1 MSLLIELDMLIEWQ
15 ASIDGVPAPESH
27 RVERILWL
35 DAERQ
40 TVITIDIFAHG
51 AMPILCLYDDLTRA
65 LTSGEAR
72 ILSTDPYA
80 ELRRRDQDIT
90 TSQRQRRDETWRVL
104 GPLIA
109 EHNTELLLRPDR
121 RGLLIRECAA
131 QAGLSKA
138 VIYKYLR
145 RYWQAG
151 RTRNA
156 LLPAFDKCG
165 GRGKRRHPRTG
176 TQEAA
181 KLGRPGA
188 RAVSSV
194 QQLGV
199 RITPEIER
207 KFERGIKQ
215 FYETR
220 AERSLRDAYQLT
232 LEAFFHDGYTLIAGV
247 PVPVLPVAEVLPS
260 FGQFRYWYD
269 NHRDAQRA
277 DKARRG
283 ERAYNL
289 TGRALLGDSTQMASG
304 PGSLYQIDATIGD
317 IYLVS
322 SFDRTRIIGRPVI
335 YVCIDVFSRL
345 LTGIAVTLEGPSWLG
360 AMLALDNVAEDKV
373 AFCAG
378 YGIEITEEMWPC
390 HHLPEALLTDRGEF
404 ESYDADNLV
413 GALGISVH
421 NTPPYRAD
429 WKGIVERH
437 FRIAN
442 DKFIHFMPGA
452 VSRQRDRG
460 EADHRLDA
468 VLTLDEF
475 RKLFICHVLNYNAHH
490 YLSDYQKDSFM
501 IADAVER
508 YPLDLWNWG
517 IGNCSGHLR
526 TLPREI
532 VRLNLLPR
540 KQAAITPQGIR
551 FERELYYTCELA
563 LREGWFTRAGRRGA
577 SKIEVAYDPRSVD
590 LIYLCLESGRRLEI
604 CHLTTASAKAFWGR
618 DWHEVIDYSALE
630 AQAKDAARTRFIR
643 SEAEAHALQKQIV
656 TEAMEKTLA
665 ARASAGRQSKRAR
678 TRGIIANREL
688 ERQNERNQEGW
699 RLSTKEPALSPPTPP
714 NPGDEEEGYVP
725 PISKVSRIR
734 ELRDKEW
741 NNKR

>member
-1 MSLLIELDMLIEWQ
+1 MSLPVELDMLIEWQ
-15 ASIDGVPAPESH
+15 ASADGEQDSEQR

-35 DAERQ
+35 DSVRQ
-40 TVITIDIFAHG
+40 AVITIDIFAHG
-51 AMPILCLYDDLTRA
+51 AMPTLCLYDDLTRA

-72 ILSTDPYA
+72 ILTTDPYA

-90 TSQRQRRDETWRVL
+90 ARQRKHRDETWRIIE
-104 GPLIA
+104 PLIA
-109 EHNTELLLRPDR
+109 EHNTELLLHPDR

-176 TQEAA
+176 TQDAA
-181 KLGRPGA
+181 KLGRPST
-188 RAVSSV
+188 RAVNSG

-207 KFERGIKQ
+207 KFERGIKR

-232 LEAFFHDGYTLIAGV
+232 LEAFFHEGYTLVAGT
-247 PVPVLPVAEVLPS
+247 PVPVLPIAEALPS
-260 FGQFRYWYD
+260 FRQFRYWYD

-283 ERAYNL
+283 ERSFNL
-289 TGRALLGDSTQMASG
+289 TGRALLGESTQMASG
-304 PGSLYQIDATIGD
+304 PGALYQIDATIGD

-322 SFDRTRIIGRPVI
+322 SFDRNRIIGRPVI
-335 YVCIDVFSRL
+335 YVCIDVFSHL
-345 LTGIAVTLEGPSWLG
+345 VTGIAVTLEGPSWLG

-378 YGIEITEEMWPC
+378 YGIEISDEMWPC
-390 HHLPEALLTDRGEF
+390 HHLPEALLADRGEF
-404 ESYDADNLV
+404 EGYDADNLV

-437 FRIAN
+437 FRIVN

-452 VSRQRDRG
+452 VTRPRVRG
-460 EADHRLDA
+460 EADYRLDA

-475 RKLFICHVLNYNAHH
+475 RKLLVCHVLNYNAHH
-490 YLSDYQKDSFM
+490 YLSDYRKDKFM
-501 IADAVER
+501 IGDAVER

-517 IGNCSGHLR
+517 IRNCSGHLR

-532 VRLNLLPR
+532 VRLNLLPH
-540 KQAAITPQGIR
+540 KQAAITPHGIR
-551 FERELYYTCELA
+551 FEHELYYTCELA
-563 LREGWFTRAGRRGA
+563 LREGWFARAGRRGV

-590 LIYLCLESGRRLEI
+590 LVYLCLEGGRRLEP
-604 CHLTTASAKAFWGR
+604 CHLTAASAKAFCGR
-618 DWHEVIDYSALE
+618 DWHEVIDYSARE

-643 SEAEAHALQKQIV
+643 SEAQAHALQKQIV

-665 ARASAGRQSKRAR
+665 ARASGGRQSKSAR
-678 TRGIIANREL
+678 TQGISANRAL
-688 ERQNERNQEGW
+688 ERQSERDQDGW
-699 RLSTKEPALSPPTPP
+699 QLDTKEPALSPPTPP
-714 NPGDEEEGYVP
+714 AATNEEEGYVP

-741 NNKR
+741 NKR

>member
-1 MSLLIELDMLIEWQ
+1 MSLPIELDTLIEWQ
-15 ASIDGVPAPESH
+15 ASLDDEQGAAAS
-27 RVERILWL
+27 RAERILWL
-35 DAERQ
+35 DAARR
-40 TVITIDIFAHG
+40 TVVTINIFGRG
-51 AMPILCLYDDLTRA
+51 AMPRRRCYDDLTRA
-65 LTSGEAR
+65 LKVGEAR
-72 ILSTDPYA
+72 LLVTDPYA
-80 ELRRRDQDIT
+80 ELRRRDEDIT
-90 TSQRQRRDETWRVL
+90 ICQRQRRDETWRVIE
-104 GPLIA
+104 PLLA
-109 EHNTELLLRPDR
+109 EHSAELLLHPER
-121 RGLLIRECAA
+121 RGSLIRECAA
-131 QAGLSKA
+131 HAGLSKA

-165 GRGKRRHPRTG
+165 GRGKRRYPRTG

-181 KLGRPGA
+181 KLGRPSV
-188 RAVSSV
+188 RAVNAG

-207 KFERGIKQ
+207 KFERGIKR

-220 AERSLRDAYQLT
+220 AERSLREAYQLT
-232 LEAFFHDGYTLIAGV
+232 LEAFFHDGYTLIAGT
-247 PVPVLPVAEVLPS
+247 PVPVLPVAEALPS

-283 ERAYNL
+283 ARAHNL

-304 PGSLYQIDATIGD
+304 PGALYQIDATIGD

-322 SFDRTRIIGRPVI
+322 SFDRNRIIGRPVI

-345 LTGIAVTLEGPSWLG
+345 ITGIAVTLEGPSWLS

-378 YGIEITEEMWPC
+378 YGIEITDEMWPC
-390 HHLPEALLTDRGEF
+390 RHLPATLLADRGEF
-404 ESYDADNLV
+404 EGYAADNLV
-413 GALGISVH
+413 SALGINVQ

-442 DKFIHFMPGA
+442 DRFIHFLPGTVTCPRA
-452 VSRQRDRG
+452 RG
-460 EADHRLDA
+460 EADHRLNA

-475 RKLFICHVLNYNAHH
+475 RKLFIGHVLNYNAHH
-490 YLSDYQKDSFM
+490 YLSHYRKDEFM

-517 IGNCSGHLR
+517 IRNCSGHLR

-540 KQAAITPQGIR
+540 KQAAITPHGIR

-563 LREGWFTRAGRRGA
+563 LREGWFTRAGRRGTG
-577 SKIEVAYDPRSVD
+577 KVEIAYDPRSVD
-590 LIYLCLESGRRLEI
+590 LIYLCLDGGRRLEP
-604 CHLTTASAKAFWGR
+604 CRLTTASAKAFCGR
-618 DWHEVIDYSALE
+618 DWHETSDYSALE

-643 SEAEAHALQKQIV
+643 AEAQTHALQKQIV
-656 TEAMEKTLA
+656 SAATEKTLA
-665 ARASAGRQSKRAR
+665 ARASVGRQSKSAR
-678 TRGIIANREL
+678 TQGISTNRAV
-688 ERQNERNQEGW
+688 ERQRERDRGGW
-699 RLSTKEPALSPPTPP
+699 RLGTEEAASLPPTSPAVD
-714 NPGDEEEGYVP
+714 DEDEGYVP
-725 PISKVSRIR
+725 PISKISRIR
-734 ELRDKEW
+734 ALRDQELKEP
-741 NNKR
+741 

>member
-1 MSLLIELDMLIEWQ
+1 MSLSIELDMLIEWQ
-15 ASIDGVPAPESH
+15 AAVDGAPASEPP
-27 RVERILWL
+27 RVERVIWL
-35 DAERQ
+35 DAERR

-51 AMPILCLYDDLTRA
+51 AMPTLRLYDDLTRA
-65 LTSGEAR
+65 ITSDAAR
-72 ILSTDPYA
+72 ILTTDPYA
-80 ELRRRDQDIT
+80 ELRRRDQDINP
-90 TSQRQRRDETWRVL
+90 SQRQRRDETWRFL

-131 QAGLSKA
+131 RDGLSKA

-151 RTRNA
+151 RTPNA

-181 KLGRPGA
+181 KLGRPSA
-188 RAVSSV
+188 RAVNSGRR
-194 QQLGV
+194 LGI

-207 KFERGIKQ
+207 KFERGVKQ

-232 LEAFFHDGYTLIAGV
+232 LEAFFHDGYTLIAGT
-247 PVPVLPVAEVLPS
+247 PVPVLPIAEDLPS

-269 NHRDAQRA
+269 KHRDAQRE

-345 LTGIAVTLEGPSWLG
+345 VTGIAVALEGPSWLG

-373 AFCAG
+373 ALCAG
-378 YGIEITEEMWPC
+378 YGIEITDEMWPC
-390 HHLPEALLTDRGEF
+390 HHLPEAILADRSEF
-404 ESYDADNLV
+404 EGYDADNLV
-413 GALGISVH
+413 GSLGVSIH

-429 WKGIVERH
+429 WKGIIERH

-452 VSRQRDRG
+452 VARQRDRD
-460 EADHRLDA
+460 ESDHRLDA

-475 RKLFICHVLNYNAHH
+475 RKLFICHVLNHNGSH

-517 IGNCSGHLR
+517 IKNCSGHLR

-540 KQAAITPQGIR
+540 KQATITPQGIR
-551 FERELYYTCELA
+551 FEPELYYTCELA
-563 LREGWFTRAGRRGA
+563 LREGWFARAGRRGA

-590 LIYLCLESGRRLEI
+590 LIYLCLEGGRRLEV
-604 CHLTTASAKAFWGR
+604 CHLTAASAKAFCGH

-678 TRGIIANREL
+678 RRGISVNRAL

-699 RLSTKEPALSPPTPP
+699 RLDTKEPALSPPTPP
-714 NPGDEEEGYVP
+714 AVDDQEEGYVP
-725 PISKVSRIR
+725 SISKVSRIR

-741 NNKR
+741 NKQ

>member
-176 TQEAA
+176 AQEAA

-289 TGRALLGDSTQMASG
+289 TGRALLGNSTQMASG

-590 LIYLCLESGRRLEI
+590 LIYLCLEGGRRLEI

-656 TEAMEKTLA
+656 TEAIEKTLA

-699 RLSTKEPALSPPTPP
+699 RLGTKEPALSPPTPP

>member
-1 MSLLIELDMLIEWQ
+1 MSLSIELDMLIEWQ
-15 ASIDGVPAPESH
+15 AAVDGAPASEPP
-27 RVERILWL
+27 RVERVIWL
-35 DAERQ
+35 DAERR

-51 AMPILCLYDDLTRA
+51 AMPTLRLYDDLTRA
-65 LTSGEAR
+65 ITSDAAR
-72 ILSTDPYA
+72 ILTTDPYA
-80 ELRRRDQDIT
+80 ELRRRDQDINP
-90 TSQRQRRDETWRVL
+90 SQRQRRDETWRVL

-131 QAGLSKA
+131 RDGLSKA

-151 RTRNA
+151 RTPNA

-181 KLGRPGA
+181 KLGRPSA
-188 RAVSSV
+188 RAVNSGRR
-194 QQLGV
+194 LGI

-232 LEAFFHDGYTLIAGV
+232 LEAFFHDGYTLIAGT
-247 PVPVLPVAEVLPS
+247 PVPVLPIAEDLPS

-269 NHRDAQRA
+269 KRRDAQRE

-283 ERAYNL
+283 ERAFNL

-345 LTGIAVTLEGPSWLG
+345 VTGIAVTLEGPSWLG

-378 YGIEITEEMWPC
+378 YGIEITDEMWPC
-390 HHLPEALLTDRGEF
+390 HHLPEALLADRSEF
-404 ESYDADNLV
+404 EGYDADNLV
-413 GALGISVH
+413 GSLGVSIH

-429 WKGIVERH
+429 WKGIIERH

-452 VSRQRDRG
+452 VTRQRDRD

-475 RKLFICHVLNYNAHH
+475 RKLFICHVLNHNGSH

-517 IGNCSGHLR
+517 IRNCSGHLR

-540 KQAAITPQGIR
+540 KQATITPQGIR
-551 FERELYYTCELA
+551 FEPELYYTCELA
-563 LREGWFTRAGRRGA
+563 LREGWFARAGRRGA

-590 LIYLCLESGRRLEI
+590 LIYLCLEGGRRLEI
-604 CHLTTASAKAFWGR
+604 CHLTAASAKAFCGR

-665 ARASAGRQSKRAR
+665 ARESAGRQSKRAR
-678 TRGIIANREL
+678 RRGISVNRAL

-699 RLSTKEPALSPPTPP
+699 RLGAKEPALPPPTPP
-714 NPGDEEEGYVP
+714 AVDDQEEAYVP
-725 PISKVSRIR
+725 SISKVSRIR

-741 NNKR
+741 NKQ

>member
-1 MSLLIELDMLIEWQ
+1 MSFPIELDVLIEWQ
-15 ASIDGVPAPESH
+15 ASAESEIAAESP
-27 RVERILWL
+27 RVERVLWL
-35 DAERQ
+35 DAERR
-40 TVITIDIFAHG
+40 TAITIDIFGHN
-51 AMPILCLYDDLTRA
+51 AMPTLCLYDDLTQA
-65 LTSGEAR
+65 LTSGQAR
-72 ILSTDPYA
+72 ILTIDPYA

-90 TSQRQRRDETWRVL
+90 ASQRRRRDDVWRVI

-109 EHNTELLLRPDR
+109 EHNMELLLHSNQ

-165 GRGKRRHPRTG
+165 GRGKRRHPKTG

-181 KLGRPGA
+181 KLGRPSA
-188 RAVSSV
+188 RAVSSG

-199 RITPEIER
+199 RITLEIER
-207 KFERGIKQ
+207 KFERGIKR

-232 LEAFFHDGYTLIAGV
+232 LEAFFHEGYTLVAGT
-247 PVPVLPVAEVLPS
+247 PVPVLPVAEALPS

-269 NHRDAQRA
+269 HHRDAQRA

-283 ERAYNL
+283 ERSYNL
-289 TGRALLGDSTQMASG
+289 TGRALPGDSTQMASG
-304 PGSLYQIDATIGD
+304 PGALYQIDATIGD

-322 SFDRTRIIGRPVI
+322 SFDRNRIIGRPVI

-345 LTGIAVTLEGPSWLG
+345 VTGIAVTLEGPSWLG
-360 AMLALDNVAEDKV
+360 AMLALDNLVEDKV

-378 YGIEITEEMWPC
+378 YGIEISDEMWPC
-390 HHLPEALLTDRGEF
+390 QHLPEALLADRGEF
-404 ESYDADNLV
+404 EGYNADNLV

-437 FRIAN
+437 FRVVN

-452 VSRQRDRG
+452 VAHSRVRG
-460 EADHRLDA
+460 EADYRLDA
-468 VLTLDEF
+468 VLTLEEF
-475 RKLFICHVLNYNAHH
+475 RKLLICHVLNYNAHH
-490 YLSDYQKDSFM
+490 YLSDYPKDKFM

-508 YPLDLWNWG
+508 YPLDLWSWG
-517 IGNCSGHLR
+517 IRNCSGHLR

-551 FERELYYTCELA
+551 FEPELYYTSELA
-563 LREGWFTRAGRRGA
+563 LREGWFARAGRRGT

-590 LIYLCLESGRRLEI
+590 RIYLCLEGGRRLEV
-604 CHLTTASAKAFWGR
+604 CHLTAVSAKAFCGR

-630 AQAKDAARTRFIR
+630 TQAKDAARTRFIR

-665 ARASAGRQSKRAR
+665 ARALAGRQSKSAR
-678 TRGIIANREL
+678 TRGISANRAL
-688 ERQNERNQEGW
+688 ERQSERDQDGW
-699 RLSTKEPALSPPTPP
+699 RLGAKEPALPPPAAD
-714 NPGDEEEGYVP
+714 DEAETYVP
-725 PISKVSRIR
+725 PVSKISRIR
-734 ELRDKEW
+734 KLRDQEW
-741 NNKR
+741 NKQ

>member
-1 MSLLIELDMLIEWQ
+1 MSSSIELDMLIEWQ
-15 ASIDGVPAPESH
+15 AAVDGAPASEPR
-27 RVERILWL
+27 RVERVLWL

-40 TVITIDIFAHG
+40 TVITIDIFAHD
-51 AMPILCLYDDLTRA
+51 AMPTLCLHDDLIRE
-65 LTSGEAR
+65 LTSGAAR
-72 ILSTDPYA
+72 ILTADPYA

-109 EHNTELLLRPDR
+109 EHNVDLLAHSNM

-131 QAGLSKA
+131 RAGLSKA

-151 RTRNA
+151 RTPNA

-165 GRGKRRHPRTG
+165 GRGKRRHPKTG
-176 TQEAA
+176 TQDAA
-181 KLGRPGA
+181 KLGRPSA
-188 RAVSSV
+188 RAVNSGRS
-194 QQLGV
+194 LGI

-232 LEAFFHDGYTLIAGV
+232 LEAFFHEGYTLIAGT
-247 PVPVLPVAEVLPS
+247 PVPILPVAEALPS

-269 NHRDAQRA
+269 NHRDMQRA

-304 PGSLYQIDATIGD
+304 PGSLYQTDTTIGD

-345 LTGIAVTLEGPSWLG
+345 VTGIAVTLEGPSWLG

-378 YGIEITEEMWPC
+378 YGIEITDEMWPC
-390 HHLPEALLTDRGEF
+390 RHLPEALLADRGEF
-404 ESYDADNLV
+404 EGYDADNLV
-413 GALGISVH
+413 GSLGVSIH

-429 WKGIVERH
+429 WKGIIERH

-452 VSRQRDRG
+452 VIRQRDRG

-475 RKLFICHVLNYNAHH
+475 RKLFVCHVLNYNAHH

-517 IGNCSGHLR
+517 IRNCSGHLR

-540 KQAAITPQGIR
+540 KQASITPQGIR
-551 FERELYYTCELA
+551 FEPELYYTCELA
-563 LREGWFTRAGRRGA
+563 LREGWFARAGKRSA

-590 LIYLCLESGRRLEI
+590 LIYLCLEGGRRLEV
-604 CHLTTASAKAFWGR
+604 CHLTAASAKAFCGR

-665 ARASAGRQSKRAR
+665 ARASAGRQSKNAR
-678 TRGIIANREL
+678 TRGISANRAL
-688 ERQNERNQEGW
+688 ERQSERDQDGW
-699 RLSTKEPALSPPTPP
+699 RLGVKEPALPPPAAD
-714 NPGDEEEGYVP
+714 DEAETYVP
-725 PISKVSRIR
+725 PVSKISRIR

-741 NNKR
+741 NKQ